1 MNTPEKQT
9 MTQNTQTA
17 KKKFFF
23 HLVITE
29 DFKKRGKEE
38 IKTKLENKYQNGS
51 KRLHLALKYR
61 WVKFS

>member
-1 MNTPEKQT
+1 

-17 KKKFFF
+17 KKKKFR
-23 HLVITE
+23 LVITE